1 MKTRLKI
8 KPETTWLDLDLYD
21 DIPISANIQQD
32 DLTELG
38 SSSTK
43 YTKTFVIPGTK
54 DNNIIFGNFFQVSGI
69 DFNPLLRVECVV
81 EDGGN
86 IIFDGFL
93 RLNAVIIN
101 DEFIDYEVYILTAIS
116 DFSSEIQGLTLKDL
130 DYQDINH
137 EMTYS
142 AITTSWEYSGG
153 TSGLFNGQIIYPFI
167 DYGLIYQGTIP
178 SFDFTMSGSNSIT
191 EAAYAIPEFYFK
203 PAIQMKSL
211 VDRIFSA
218 TSYNYQSNFFNSDYF
233 KSIYMTLSNNGEIG
247 LTTEEE
253 TDNRNKFKVYADSTL
268 YYNYDPNDKRKPVPF
283 SKLTPDGYDPLGSYT
298 LDDDMPG
305 FSNDDY
311 KNYFNVPISGDYFFN
326 LRFRYG
332 NGSGYNYPAYF
343 RIKVYKSTNPNQ
355 IDGQTLVY
363 QTPGSGLA
371 ALGTP
376 QDANVFFS
384 GSMLSTEYMS
394 VYMEFI
400 DTAGFPDS
408 GVRLYGYQGVDTVSM
423 DLYTAPNIISNQDV
437 NMRLQVPQIGVE
449 QFMKSLFGMF
459 NLVVEKDDV
468 DKLLTIEPWNV
479 YYNETDRAEK
489 DWTQKLNLQQSF
501 RVEPLDFTLSRSVKW
516 TYKPGSDEDF
526 NSFWENE
533 FNTTFGEKVF
543 NSGSNILTG
552 EQVIQL
558 PFSPTPTDFIDGSL
572 DVIIPKTYDVDDNGL
587 KQPAMEDPHIMFWCG
602 NQYFYSGSSQSEASW
617 YLQSGTTQVEW
628 TTYPQFSHLS
638 NVGLLAPA
646 FFSDLNFQ
654 PTWDYWV
661 GDNILFNPYSSYSL
675 YRTFWEDYITSI
687 YSTEARR
694 LKGRFMLKPQ
704 DIGELK
710 LNDKIFLK
718 DNFWRIEKIT
728 DANLV
733 KEDLVE
739 VSLLKE
745 LSGFYDRQ
753 PPSPIYELTP
763 NQSYPPPPPLT
774 LSWYTNNNLGIFDKA
789 NIREFEAFAKQVITG
804 VKIFETTD
812 YNTSGTGNFYS
823 GNLQFFAGF
832 TYREI
837 GGTVTNLELKMGSSL
852 GSSDYG
858 ILQIPQPQ
866 DNTYYELDLILFAA
880 SSGNLFITIDTY

>member
-8 KPETTWLDLDLYD
+8 KPQTTWLDLDLYE

-32 DLTELG
+32 DLAELG
-38 SSSTK
+38 SSSSK

-54 DNNIIFGNFFQVSGI
+54 ENNKVFGNFFQVSGI
-69 DFNPLLRVECVV
+69 NFNPLLKVECVV

-130 DYQDINH
+130 SYQDINH

-142 AITTSWEYSGG
+142 AITTSWEYTGG
-153 TSGLFNGQIIYPFI
+153 TSGLFNGQIIYPMI
-167 DYGLIYQGTIP
+167 NYGLLYQGSTP
-178 SFDFTMSGSNSIT
+178 SFDFTMTGSNSIT
-191 EAAYAIPEFYFK
+191 QSAYAIPEFYFK
-203 PAIQMKSL
+203 PSIQLKSL

-253 TDNRNKFKVYADSTL
+253 TENRNKFKVYADRTL
-268 YYNYDPNDKRKPVPF
+268 YYYYDQNDKRKPIPF

-311 KNYFNVPISGDYFFN
+311 RNYFNVPISGDYYFN
-326 LRFRYG
+326 LRFRYT
-332 NGSGYNYPAYF
+332 NGTGVNYPAYF

-363 QTPGSGLA
+363 QTPGSGYA
-371 ALGTP
+371 ALGSV

-384 GSMLSTEYMS
+384 GSMLSNEYMS

-400 DTAGFPDS
+400 DTAGFPDQN
-408 GVRLYGYQGVDTVSM
+408 VRLYGYQAQNTVSM
-423 DLYTAPNIISNQDV
+423 DLYTAPNVISNQDV
-437 NMRLQVPQIGVE
+437 NMKLQVPEIGVE
-449 QFMKSLFGMF
+449 DFMKALFGMF

-489 DWTQKLNLQQSF
+489 DWTHKLNLQQSY
-501 RVEPLDFTLSRSVKW
+501 RIEPLDFTLSRSIKW
-516 TYKPGSDEDF
+516 TYEPGSDE
-526 NSFWENE
+526 NLNYFWENE
-533 FNTTFGEKVF
+533 FKTTFGEKVF
-543 NSGSNILTG
+543 TSTSNILTG
-552 EQVIQL
+552 QQLIEL
-558 PFSPTPTDFIDGSL
+558 PFAPTPTEVIDGSSR
-572 DVIIPKTYDVDDNGL
+572 VIIPQTFQYDDNGL
-587 KQPAMEDPHIMFWCG
+587 KQPAMDTPHLMFWCG
-602 NQYFYSGSSQSEASW
+602 NQYFYSGSSLGQASYW
-617 YLQSGTTQVEW
+617 LQSGTTQVEW

-638 NVGLLAPA
+638 NVGLLNSTQI
-646 FFSDLNFQ
+646 SDLNFQ
-654 PTWDYWV
+654 PTWDYW
-661 GDNILFNPYSSYSL
+661 GTTNQSFNLYSSYSL

-694 LKGRFMLKPQ
+694 LKGKFLLKPE
-704 DIGELK
+704 DIGDLK

-718 DNFWRIEKIT
+718 DNFWRIEKVT

-733 KEDLVE
+733 KEDFVE

-753 PPSPIYELTP
+753 PPSPIYSITP
-763 NQSYPPPPPLT
+763 NKSYPPTTP
-774 LSWYTNNNLGIFDKA
+774 NNLYWSTVNDLAGYSN
-789 NIREFEAFAKQVITG
+789 NIRDFNAYARQES
-804 VKIFETTD
+804 
-812 YNTSGTGNFYS
+812 SGTYIFATQFFASGIGSFYS
-823 GNLQFFAGF
+823 GNLQCYAGF
-832 TYREI
+832 TYRNI
-837 GGTVTNLELKMGSSL
+837 SGSINNLELKMGSAP
-852 GSSDYG
+852 GSSNYG
-858 ILQIPQPQ
+858 ILQIPQPS
-866 DNTYYELDLILFAA
+866 DNAYYELDITRYFPA
-880 SSGNLFITIDTY
+880 SGNLYITIDTY